1 MKYRNDLKKRILA
14 GLLAGAALCLA
25 APAAQA
31 ANVIPNTQLPTG
43 GQVMA
48 GNVTLPDIVKPGG
61 NPNGAT
67 SATITQN
74 SQNAVIK
81 WDSFNIG
88 ANATVTFQK
97 GEGYTGS
104 GNFNTLNYDIS
115 GSMSQI
121 YGTINA
127 QGGNIYIVNP
137 AGVEI
142 GNSAQINT
150 GSLYVSN
157 KNLDKAL
164 ENVTDKA
171 NPNIANIMAQGTTT
185 DAALMSL
192 GNINATNVTFDGGR
206 IVIDTERLKDANGDK
221 KLDAGN
227 IIVRTNDASN
237 VVIGYDAYEETF
249 NNTVDANTYK
259 DKQKI
264 ASGLATVL
272 DTNGNKVADF
282 NAYMWVE
289 DVEQLQA
296 INTNLSG
303 NYALRNSIDATATQ
317 DWNDGAGFASLGTTE
332 AFTGKFDGLDY
343 NIFNLNIN
351 RADENYVG
359 LFGVVGSGA
368 VINNVTL
375 VGGSIT
381 GKNNVGALA
390 GSVQGGAHISNVT
403 NSASVTGASN
413 VGGIVGASIGTD
425 ENHTVYDGLINTGTI
440 ISSGTDDGKGGTVS
454 NAGGLIGYL
463 EEGELGGASYNLGAV
478 KGQTDES
485 GNMTVGYNVGGLVG
499 HAVNSIIG
507 NKDTIDEDGQAVQGT
522 TVYNRLNVTGAYNV
536 GGIVGNMEGSTVQNA
551 ENSGDVTSTGY
562 LDGTYMYHTDRNSI
576 EGYDAA
582 TKTASIGV
590 QVANVGGIAG
600 SSSNKS
606 RIENALNLGDVSS
619 NRQEGNEYYDAGNV
633 GGVVGS
639 AVDTNI
645 TNATNREN
653 EIRGAHNVGGIA
665 GYFSGTGVVSN
676 GINDGGDIMATGARA
691 TGTGSLVVN
700 GFAQEHI
707 RPGAGGVN
715 EHFNIGNMGGIVGY
729 LEGDNVSIT
738 NSANRGTVHTYGE
751 YTSSSNV
758 PDWAKAANV
767 GGIVGKIDHEKANTM
782 EGIKNGRETA
792 AVSDSYNTGDVR
804 GYTGV
809 GGIAGLMYNGAITG
823 SYNEGYLSSTRQTST
838 SDSNNIDALNMG
850 GIVGDTTEMG
860 SAKAVLYDVYNKGQ
874 IGDATYTYF
883 GRHIGG
889 IAGRL
894 TGDIEKAYNTGDIYN
909 GFSVVGGI
917 AGWMVTGSITNSF
930 NTGNVTVYNQNAS
943 TSSQVGG
950 IVGAT
955 GGNVSLTNVYNLGTL
970 RSFQAGT
977 AKENSL
983 GGIIGQVRVG
993 GKATITNAYTTGN
1006 LYINGTGYIG
1016 SMVGYRENGSV
1027 SLDNTYYIEPEET
1040 GIFGTPTI
1048 NNDVYNAEHTLTQAE
1063 ATENQDNWDDFKFT
1077 AQNNGAVTG
1086 DGEWRW
1092 YKGTTPI
1099 LNAFL
1104 PNAEKYFSN
1113 NPQAMDGID
1122 SIQYGTAY
1130 DPLLTI
1136 IKANEKGKAEGLSFN
1151 WQDLGI
1157 NNDAGLAVY
1166 GAGLT
1171 LNDFMSTGGSGYFA
1185 GLIYSDGALNIN
1197 AHTSG
1202 ETHDA
1207 ANTNVTGN
1215 VALGSA
1221 SELYGSSVTIDA
1233 DGQVTIYGSVTA
1245 TGNGTT
1251 DKNNPAK
1258 DNSGSISITGGSVD
1272 VYGQLTSA
1280 KNEEGENTVF
1290 VPGIDGMADHWS
1302 PVKEGTS
1309 VSNPKDAM
1317 NEIGDWFGHT
1327 TVASAVTGNISITAN
1342 DAEDGHVN
1350 VYYGNKGEG
1359 IVTTGG
1365 DLTVNASGDIYMDS
1379 DLSIGGD
1386 LSLKA
1391 GYKEGEGKPA
1401 AGSEAVLDI
1410 SNIGKVQASNDDD
1423 ASHTSNYYLNEF
1435 LTHFADE
1442 KYNITLGGDKT
1453 KIAVDM
1459 WGDGAF
1465 DLTKYDYEG
1474 NALAN
1479 RLDQLHINGET
1490 EKGKDYTYIWVGTGE
1505 QLAGIQDYKDKHS
1518 DSNILSYNFALKNDI
1533 DASNVRGYKAIGT
1546 GSAYTGTFDGRDNRI
1561 IGLTMTGNNAG
1572 LFDTIGKNAD
1582 GTQVG
1587 TVEDL
1592 RVYSGTFSG
1601 TDSAGAVAGVNNG
1614 KISNVTAFGNVVD
1627 VKNTSD
1633 QASYAGGIA
1642 GTNSGSIDNASAIGT
1657 ATQSSK
1663 DIAEN
1668 VKAVAGGIAGLNS
1681 GTISNSSANSAVN
1694 ASAGNATALG
1704 GVAGVNEG
1712 KLDNVDSLGVTTGVY
1727 KVEGKDT
1734 LYSDNVGGIAGTN
1747 SGTVTNVYNE
1757 SIVSGRDN
1765 VGGIFGENS
1774 GADVSNVANAADVTG
1789 EAGDNDTSDYVGGLA
1804 GSNSGSITNG
1814 RNNGEI
1820 TGNNYVGGLV
1830 GANRVGADGK
1840 KPELTN
1846 LVNDSAA
1853 AITGDNYV
1861 GGIAGSNEGTI
1872 SANAQELINRGTITG
1887 VQYVGGVAGENT
1899 GKIENTNNDVDLHVK
1914 EGAKDA
1920 KYFGGVAG
1928 INTDSGTIT
1937 NATNHA
1943 DVSAD
1948 GASYVGGV
1956 VGKNDG
1962 VLSGMNGNYG
1972 TVSGKD
1978 FVGGVAGENTQ
1989 ALSGVNAVNQGDVTA
2004 REGGAGGIFAV
2015 NSGEITDSTF
2025 TSSGTVSGT
2034 TGTGASGTGGIF
2046 GVNEADIENSTLENK
2061 GYTDED
2067 GVFHDSIVTGTSNT
2081 GGLIGINTG
2090 DVSTSS
2096 LKNEADIKVEGDN
2109 VSNIGGLIGMNTGD
2123 ITGGRTEADNT
2134 DVGYYKYQIYNNGT
2148 ITVEGDGSN
2157 IGGLIGNNAQENGKT
2172 GSLTAGYNTGAI
2184 VAKNG
2189 TNVGGIAGTNAGTL
2203 DQVFNTVIIVNEDS
2217 STASGSITGHT
2228 NVGGIAGTNTGTI
2241 FNAYNT
2247 STVNNG
2253 ASIAGT
2259 NSGTISNVYGSGTL
2273 VGSGSDSVSNDYDIS
2288 DTSGNKDWKD
2298 SDSYTGFDF
2307 DGDDAVW
2314 KIYEGSTN
2322 PLLKVFLTQLTVND
2336 VGDLVYN
2343 GYDQNLNLGELIGE
2357 GKDNITGPAGME
2369 NPFDAYYNTLKP
2381 NGSNGDSELLYNVG
2395 EQVNAGKYQNW
2406 LASGQIS
2413 AGANGT
2419 VNNLGYDIVYKDDT
2433 VGEVGKAQIS
2443 ITLDDIN
2450 RTYGNSTITSGQAQG
2465 VGSGAVHVSDGT
2477 NDYGYS
2483 YTITNQTLT
2492 DKMKE
2497 QLEGMTFGNITDEA
2511 VDKLADGK
2519 TTADVGTHKWSASF
2533 GLGEDSLANNFTF
2546 GEEQSSITVT
2556 EDKSHVD
2563 RANIEIIAK
2572 PEQVY
2577 VDGTPQFSGTD
2588 ISSVLVNGDTI
2599 PGGSYQYGTEKLP
2612 ADTSV
2617 PGDSVIGIHF
2627 GSAYLNGDSDAS
2639 AWDSVMNGLFK
2650 NYNVTFKP
2658 GTLTVLA
2665 LPDGM
2670 PDIPEIPGIENH
2682 WNGLLGDNPWDR
2694 NRDFRERKA
2703 EIHYIAGGM
2712 TL

>member
-1 MKYRNDLKKRILA
+1 MKYRNDLKKRIFA

-31 ANVIPNTQLPTG
+31 ANVVPNTQLP
-43 GQVMA
+43 Q
-48 GNVTLPDIVKPGG
+48 L
-61 NPNGAT
+61 PNGVSEDAPFFAGT
-67 SATITQN
+67 GNITRPGDAQMN
-74 SQNAVIK
+74 VNQTSQNGVIK
-81 WDSFNIG
+81 WDGFNIG
-88 ANATVTFQK
+88 ANATVNFK
-97 GEGYTGS
+97 GPE
-104 GNFNTLNYDIS
+104 NFNTLNYDIS
-115 GSMSQI
+115 GSLSQI

-157 KNLDKAL
+157 KNLSDDVLKSVNDQTNMTNLIQAQAP
-164 ENVTDKA
+164 NT
-171 NPNIANIMAQGTTT
+171 NP
-185 DAALMSL
+185 DAVLMSL
-192 GNINATNVTFDGGR
+192 GNINANTVTFEGSR
-206 IVIDTERLKDANGDK
+206 IVIDTERIKDVDGDT
-221 KLDAGN
+221 KLGAGN
-227 IIVRTNDASN
+227 IIVHTNDASN
-237 VVIGYDAYEETF
+237 VVIGYDAYNKETGAYE
-249 NNTVDANTYK
+249 NIN
-259 DKQKI
+259 
-264 ASGLATVL
+264 ASGLATVYA
-272 DTNGNKVADF
+272 NGATTASDVKG
-282 NAYMWVE
+282 YMWVE
-289 DVEQLQA
+289 DIEQLQA
-296 INTNLSG
+296 IGASADTLKG
-303 NYALRNSIDATATQ
+303 NYALRNSIDATATK
-317 DWNDGAGFASLGTTE
+317 DWNDTGTGTDVKEGFHAIGTITN

-351 RADENYVG
+351 RGTEDNVG

-381 GKNNVGALA
+381 GQNYVGSLA
-390 GSVQGGAHISNVT
+390 GTVRDGASISNIT
-403 NSASVTGASN
+403 NSAKVNGSTS
-413 VGGIVGASIGTD
+413 VGGIIGQSGNYSPSGKNEGASL
-425 ENHTVYDGLINTGTI
+425 ENLINTGTVTGDTNNI
-440 ISSGTDDGKGGTVS
+440 GGLVGNMQNGTLGGT
-454 NAGGLIGYL
+454 
-463 EEGELGGASYNLGAV
+463 SYNLGAV
-478 KGQTDES
+478 TTK
-485 GNMTVGYNVGGLVG
+485 GYNVGGLVG
-499 HAVNSIIG
+499 HAYNATIG
-507 NKDTIDEDGQAVQGT
+507 NQGEDAV

-536 GGIVGNMEGSTVQNA
+536 GGIVGNMEGTQVYNA
-551 ENSGDVTSTGY
+551 ENSGDVTATGY
-562 LDGTYMYHTDRNSI
+562 LENRYTYHTDRDSV

-639 AVDTNI
+639 AVDTDI

-691 TGTGSLVVN
+691 TGTGSLVVD

-707 RPGAGGVN
+707 RPGDGGVN

-751 YTSSSNV
+751 HTSSSNV

-860 SAKAVLYDVYNKGQ
+860 SAEAVLYDVYNKGQ

-917 AGWMVTGSITNSF
+917 AGWMVKGSITNSF
-930 NTGNVTVYNQNAS
+930 NTGNVTVYNQNAN

-993 GKATITNAYTTGN
+993 GTAKITNAYTMGN

-1027 SLDNTYYIEPEET
+1027 SLDNTYYIEPVET
-1040 GIFGTPTI
+1040 GTFGTPTT
-1048 NNDVYNAEHTLTQAE
+1048 NNGAVYNAEHTLTQAE
-1063 ATENQDNWDDFKFT
+1063 ATENQSNWDDFNFT
-1077 AQNNGAVTG
+1077 AQNDGAVTG

-1104 PNAEKYFSN
+1104 PNAEKYFSDTVN

-1136 IKANEKGKAEGLSFN
+1136 VNAAKDTANLTFN

-1202 ETHDA
+1202 ETHDE

-1245 TGNGTT
+1245 TGNGTKEGDDPDT
-1251 DKNNPAK
+1251 
-1258 DNSGSISITGGSVD
+1258 SGSISITGGSVD

-1280 KNEEGENTVF
+1280 KKDETVR
-1290 VPGIDGMADHWS
+1290 VPGIDGMADQWS

-1309 VSNPKDAM
+1309 VSDSKDAM

-1327 TVASAVTGNISITAN
+1327 TGASAVTGNISITAN

-1359 IVTTGG
+1359 IITTGG
-1365 DLTVNASGDIYMDS
+1365 NLTVTASGNVYMDS
-1379 DLSIGGD
+1379 DLSIGGN
-1386 LSLKA
+1386 LTLNA
-1391 GYKEGEGKPA
+1391 GQITNLDGTTSTAE
-1401 AGSEAVLDI
+1401 GSEAVLDI
-1410 SNIGKVQASNDDD
+1410 SNIGKVQTENGVVQSAKEGLHN
-1423 ASHTSNYYLNEF
+1423 F
-1435 LTHFADE
+1435 LDHFAQDG
-1442 KYNITLGGDKT
+1442 KITLGGDET

-1465 DLTKYDYEG
+1465 DLTKYDIGTEEDQT
-1474 NALAN
+1474 LAHKLN
-1479 RLDQLHINGET
+1479 LLNINDGT
-1490 EKGKDYTYIWVGTGE
+1490 GKGKEYTYIWVSTGE
-1505 QLAGIQDYKDKHS
+1505 QLAGIQQYYNDPKNKGT
-1518 DSNILSYNFALKNDI
+1518 NILSYNFALKNDI
-1533 DASNVRGYKAIGT
+1533 DASNVQGYKAIGT

-1561 IGLTMTGNNAG
+1561 IGLTMTGDNAG
-1572 LFDTIGKNAD
+1572 IFDTIGA
-1582 GTQVG
+1582 GG

-1663 DIAEN
+1663 DITENAE
-1668 VKAVAGGIAGLNS
+1668 AAAGGIAGLNS

-1704 GVAGVNEG
+1704 GVAGVNKG
-1712 KLDNVDSLGVTTGVY
+1712 TLDNVDSLGVTTGVY
-1727 KVEGKDT
+1727 KVQGQNT

-1747 SGTVTNVYNE
+1747 SGTVKNVYNE

-1765 VGGIFGENS
+1765 IGGIFGENS
-1774 GADVSNVANAADVTG
+1774 GTDVSNVANAADVTG

-1804 GSNSGSITNG
+1804 GSNSGSITGG

-1861 GGIAGSNEGTI
+1861 GGIAGSNAGTI
-1872 SANAQELINRGTITG
+1872 SAENQTNLINRGSITG
-1887 VQYVGGVAGENT
+1887 QNYVGGVAGENIGT
-1899 GKIENTNNDVDLHVK
+1899 IEYVK
-1914 EGAKDA
+1914 SDINLNVRYKDQDA

-1928 INTDSGTIT
+1928 INGKVTEDGTTINIGTIT
-1937 NATNHA
+1937 NATNTA
-1943 DVSAD
+1943 DIIAPDADFVGGIVGWNTSAGKLEGMGNSNEGRVE
-1948 GASYVGGV
+1948 GASH
-1956 VGKNDG
+1956 
-1962 VLSGMNGNYG
+1962 
-1972 TVSGKD
+1972 
-1978 FVGGVAGENTQ
+1978 VGGVAGLNEADIKGTVDAMVGIEN
-1989 ALSGVNAVNQGDVTA
+1989 SGVVIAHK
-2004 REGGAGGIFAV
+2004 GGAGGIF
-2015 NSGEITDSTF
+2015 GENTGAISHTELTNN
-2025 TSSGTVSGT
+2025 GIVSGT
-2034 TGTGASGTGGIF
+2034 YSDEAGENGTGGIF
-2046 GVNEADIENSTLENK
+2046 GVNS
-2061 GYTDED
+2061 
-2067 GVFHDSIVTGTSNT
+2067 
-2081 GGLIGINTG
+2081 G
-2090 DVSTSS
+2090 DVTYSS
-2096 LKNEADIKVEGDN
+2096 LKNEIGGQVMGTQN
-2109 VSNIGGLIGMNTGD
+2109 VGGLIGVNSGN

-2134 DVGYYKYQIYNNGT
+2134 DVGDYKYQIYNNGT
-2148 ITVEGDGSN
+2148 IKAGTWNDADQDGVVDEGEFTEATTNSQN
-2157 IGGLIGNNAQENGKT
+2157 IAGLFGTNSGEV
-2172 GSLTAGYNTGAI
+2172 TAGYNTGA
-2184 VAKNG
+2184 VLAGNS
-2189 TNVGGIAGTNAGTL
+2189 TNVGGIAGTNEGTL
-2203 DQVFNTVIIVNEDS
+2203 DQVFNTVI
-2217 STASGSITGHT
+2217 TADGQNQTITGHT

-2241 FNAYNT
+2241 SNAYNT
-2247 STVNNG
+2247 STVTGTTNTGSIAGGSTGTVENVYATVSGSLIGNNG
-2253 ASIAGT
+2253 AIKDGT
-2259 NSGTISNVYGSGTL
+2259 GYVVTDDAKWNQSS
-2273 VGSGSDSVSNDYDIS
+2273 
-2288 DTSGNKDWKD
+2288 
-2298 SDSYTGFDF
+2298 SYNGFDF
-2307 DGDDAVW
+2307 TGSDDKSAVW

-2336 VGDLVYN
+2336 NTDLNLVYN
-2343 GYDQNLNLGELIGE
+2343 GQDQNIDIGNLLE
-2357 GKDNITGPAGME
+2357 NHVTGPEGFA
-2369 NPFDAYYNTLKP
+2369 DSYNNTKDETG
-2381 NGSNGDSELLYNVG
+2381 NSVLLGNTNFEHKNHGTYSD
-2395 EQVNAGKYQNW
+2395 W
-2406 LASGQIS
+2406 LYSGQIAAS
-2413 AGANGT
+2413 KDEDGSFNP
-2419 VNNLGYDIVYKDDT
+2419 NNLGYDIDFTQDIDKAVIKVDGNT
-2433 VGEVGKAQIS
+2433 V
-2443 ITLDDIN
+2443 D
-2450 RTYGNSTITSGQAQG
+2450 RTYGSTAIDSSTDGTGHLIGGNKGYGFIVSGTNTGEFTDEMKAELTGDNLGFDSAQ
-2465 VGSGAVHVSDGT
+2465 VSDGALT
-2477 NDYGYS
+2477 GNSTGKVTENAGDGYTWS
-2483 YTITNQTLT
+2483 ADLSLSENLKNNYVFETAGGESTTTTVTGQSHVNKADLTITAGSDTIHVGGTPDFSDSIVDHFVNG
-2492 DKMKE
+2492 DSF
-2497 QLEGMTFGNITDEA
+2497 QLDF
-2511 VDKLADGK
+2511 KLNDGSLVQQ
-2519 TTADVGTHKWSASF
+2519 VGTHNGVVGFWYN
-2533 GLGEDSLANNFTF
+2533 GTF
-2546 GEEQSSITVT
+2546 
-2556 EDKSHVD
+2556 
-2563 RANIEIIAK
+2563 
-2572 PEQVY
+2572 
-2577 VDGTPQFSGTD
+2577 
-2588 ISSVLVNGDTI
+2588 
-2599 PGGSYQYGTEKLP
+2599 YGTQ
-2612 ADTSV
+2612 
-2617 PGDSVIGIHF
+2617 
-2627 GSAYLNGDSDAS
+2627 DAVNN
-2639 AWDSVMNGLFK
+2639 ATGLFGG
-2650 NYNVTFKP
+2650 NYNVKFTP

-2703 EIHYIAGGM
+2703 EIYYIAGGM